1 MFQFYPDWKI
11 SIIAH
16 TGATQNVFS
25 VPMQKKKDEMKQC
38 DLCVFVC
45 LNDVATAAQ
54 SNCTVACVQ
63 LNNWQGGAGTDRK
76 SVV

>member
-1 MFQFYPDWKI
+1 
-11 SIIAH
+11 
-16 TGATQNVFS
+16 
-25 VPMQKKKDEMKQC
+25 MKQC

-63 LNNWQGGAGTDRK
+63 LNNWQGGAGTNV
-76 SVV
+76 SVIRVAYL